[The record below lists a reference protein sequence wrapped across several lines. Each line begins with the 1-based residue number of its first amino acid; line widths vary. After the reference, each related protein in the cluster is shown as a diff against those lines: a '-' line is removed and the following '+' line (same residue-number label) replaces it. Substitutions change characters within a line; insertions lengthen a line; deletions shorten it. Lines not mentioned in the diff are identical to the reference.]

1 MKIQEIFE
9 LVPSYSYL
17 RCIAGEQMLS
27 NEIGRALFYYGAN
40 IDEVRPGDLLMIRET
55 FWNTYEYSDFI
66 SPLQDK
72 PISAILL
79 HHRCCSGDFLK
90 YYMSRLEQMRYPVVV
105 YDCPN
110 SEILLLDLQ
119 MAMGGPE
126 KYALHI
132 LRHFET
138 ALRQESSGQI
148 SAYYYIKY
156 LERVLNTKTVFL
168 PMTGS
173 VEAWDGS
180 GDQRFITWARE
191 KMACWAQ
198 RESRVMLYEG
208 QPYTF
213 VPVRDTVQMLGCL
226 VLHCDYEAMP
236 YFRAAAEVILQSM
249 LPRFTI
255 SNLREDRQNVPLLTD
270 RHALFEALLSG
281 TLKEE
286 NAVKRMADA
295 IGVGY
300 DVPRVAVILDCVE
313 KNENCRCDVKHQF
326 GRFLQDNKSLLF
338 DMATEI
344 NEEFYILGIRSNSR
358 VYEELKESVDELMTA
373 FALRIGHPIKA
384 AVSSVAANLSEL
396 ARVRTEAEVTMR
408 FGRMFE
414 PEANLYYYDNY
425 IVYHLLSRATGNR
438 VVIKLYDDIIRRIT
452 IYDAEH
458 KTALVETLRVL
469 AMSDFNMQ
477 QAAEKLFIHRNTLY
491 KRIEKL
497 SELLDMDFHS
507 TGNYLI
513 FQIAVR
519 LQQLLS

>member
-1 MKIQEIFE
+1 
-9 LVPSYSYL
+9 
-17 RCIAGEQMLS
+17 
-27 NEIGRALFYYGAN
+27 
-40 IDEVRPGDLLMIRET
+40 
-55 FWNTYEYSDFI
+55 
-66 SPLQDK
+66 
-72 PISAILL
+72 
-79 HHRCCSGDFLK
+79 
-90 YYMSRLEQMRYPVVV
+90 
-105 YDCPN
+105 
-110 SEILLLDLQ
+110 
-119 MAMGGPE
+119 
-126 KYALHI
+126 
-132 LRHFET
+132 
-138 ALRQESSGQI
+138 
-148 SAYYYIKY
+148 
-156 LERVLNTKTVFL
+156 
-168 PMTGS
+168 
-173 VEAWDGS
+173 
-180 GDQRFITWARE
+180 
-191 KMACWAQ
+191 
-198 RESRVMLYEG
+198 
-208 QPYTF
+208 
-213 VPVRDTVQMLGCL
+213 
-226 VLHCDYEAMP
+226 
-236 YFRAAAEVILQSM
+236 
-249 LPRFTI
+249 
-255 SNLREDRQNVPLLTD
+255 
-270 RHALFEALLSG
+270 
-281 TLKEE
+281 
-286 NAVKRMADA
+286 
-295 IGVGY
+295 
-300 DVPRVAVILDCVE
+300 
-313 KNENCRCDVKHQF
+313 
-326 GRFLQDNKSLLF
+326 
-338 DMATEI
+338 MATEI